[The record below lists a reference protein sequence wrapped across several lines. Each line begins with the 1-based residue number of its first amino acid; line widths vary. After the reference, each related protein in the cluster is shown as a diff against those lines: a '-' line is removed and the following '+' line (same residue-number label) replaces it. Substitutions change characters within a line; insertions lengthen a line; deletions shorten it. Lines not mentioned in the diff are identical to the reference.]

1 MNSTSLL
8 RAKGT
13 FFAHFGG
20 MNIMGPICEHC
31 DEVYQG
37 TAYRVTSE
45 EDGVVLLDM
54 IVCYSCSIE
63 ARRLGLQTKEHDIR
77 HAAFN

>member
-1 MNSTSLL
+1 MS
-8 RAKGT
+8 A
-13 FFAHFGG
+13 
-20 MNIMGPICEHC
+20 IGPICEHC

-54 IVCYSCSIE
+54 IVCHSCSIE
-63 ARRLGLQTKEHDIR
+63 ARRLGLETKEHDAR
-77 HAAFN
+77 HVAFN